1 MLNITEF
8 HLLENITLLNF
19 VSNSDEIHNSL
30 GWNVTSKIFET
41 FQTDK
46 INAMMG
52 LMFYISM
59 LIFGNGALSI
69 LIIYEKVRMDP
80 QKRTI
85 NNQLL
90 SKCCYM
96 LILRNTFLCPGIVIR
111 MFWNIP
117 LGKYLLIILMNMNF

>member
-1 MLNITEF
+1 MTLNISEI
-8 HLLENITLLNF
+8 HLLENITLLKFESNTDEMR
-19 VSNSDEIHNSL
+19 SNSF
-30 GWNVTSKIFET
+30 GWNNVISKIFET
-41 FQTDK
+41 FQNDK
-46 INAMMG
+46 INAIIG

-59 LIFGNGALSI
+59 LIFGNGACFI

-90 SKCCYM
+90 SKLCYM
-96 LILRNTFLCPGIVIR
+96 LILRNTFLCPGFVIR

-117 LGKYLLIILMNMNF
+117 LGKVPKIMRYS

>member
-1 MLNITEF
+1 MLNITELL
-8 HLLENITLLNF
+8 LLENITLLNF

-41 FQTDK
+41 FQNDK
-46 INAMMG
+46 YNAIIG

-59 LIFGNGALSI
+59 LIFGNGACFI
-69 LIIYEKVRMDP
+69 LIIYEKERMDP

-90 SKCCYM
+90 SKLCYM
-96 LILRNTFLCPGIVIR
+96 LILRNTFLCPGFVIR

-117 LGKYLLIILMNMNF
+117 LGKVL

>member
-1 MLNITEF
+1 MLNITELL
-8 HLLENITLLNF
+8 LLENITLLNF
-19 VSNSDEIHNSL
+19 VSNSDEIHSSL

-41 FQTDK
+41 FQNDK
-46 INAMMG
+46 INAIIG
-52 LMFYISM
+52 LIFYISM
-59 LIFGNGALSI
+59 LIFGNGACFI

-90 SKCCYM
+90 SKLCYM
-96 LILRNTFLCPGIVIR
+96 LILRNTFLCPGFVIR

-117 LGKYLLIILMNMNF
+117 LGNNVHIVSRSS

>member
-1 MLNITEF
+1 MLNITELL
-8 HLLENITLLNF
+8 LLENITLLNF
-19 VSNSDEIHNSL
+19 VSNSDEIHSSL

-41 FQTDK
+41 FQNDK
-46 INAMMG
+46 INAIIG

-59 LIFGNGALSI
+59 LIFGNGACFI

-90 SKCCYM
+90 SKLCYM
-96 LILRNTFLCPGIVIR
+96 LILRNTFLCPGFVIR
-111 MFWNIP
+111 MFWNITV
-117 LGKYLLIILMNMNF
+117 GKVPKIMRSS